1 MALSFAK
8 KGDITKYFSDT
19 NKYQYLVEKQEK
31 AWQGYVDG
39 AASFIVKDK
48 GGRIVGVAINS
59 EFHFK
64 PSDACTNPHPDDFSA
79 NVNALADFLCVQI
92 M

>member
-19 NKYQYLVEKQEK
+19 NKYQYLVDKQEK
-31 AWQGYVDG
+31 AWQGYIDG
-39 AASFIVKDK
+39 AVSFIAKDK
-48 GGRIVGVAINS
+48 SGRIVGVAINS
-59 EFHFK
+59 EFRFS

-79 NVNALADFLCVQI
+79 NVNALADSLCVQI